1 MKKFNYCMNHK
12 ADEAYM
18 EKMCRE
24 GWAATRLLEG
34 VWSFEPCKPGQYTFR
49 VCYPRGMNNDE
60 IEKLK
65 KDLAKRGIEFVSR
78 YSFWVIFRSE
88 RDFQLYTP
96 EEELA
101 IIEKIRRPMLSGSV
115 LSWIGFTAF
124 LLLAIKVSAW
134 FCIPTVLIGIYAAV
148 CTCLGIS
155 YGRLIKRLEKKE

>member
-1 MKKFNYCMNHK
+1 
-12 ADEAYM
+12 
-18 EKMCRE
+18 
-24 GWAATRLLEG
+24 
-34 VWSFEPCKPGQYTFR
+34 
-49 VCYPRGMNNDE
+49 MNNDE